1 VGRILEAHPLDVTVE
16 PMLDTGL
23 TPTTALENHETMAA
37 RPATRAARA
46 RDRSGEAP
54 TRTPVRDLTRGAA
67 SFRIDWDVRPAYDFV
82 FSLSGEAGE
91 TDDLPAEDRAWLKTA
106 KNALPASVR
115 DGDKQIFDAEFCVS
129 AAVLLVDRPEVR
141 TARAFVDALAEATP
155 SEVIRGVF
163 EYSNR
168 EPDVADLIDRAI
180 AGDAEA
186 LTALDETLPEHHR
199 EGRLEMI
206 RQPER
211 TVSAMVNVLAA
222 WSDLFTPIEPRI
234 AEILERDY
242 ESRTADRA
250 TLAPAELIERT
261 TGGIRWLPEAGVRRL
276 ILAPSYFSRPYNF
289 VMSAGD
295 WRLFGYPVSDDALEA
310 TDPLAAPSAVVRL
323 HRALGDST
331 RLKILKLLAGRDLY
345 LTEIAQQLELS
356 KPTIKHHLALLRAA
370 GLVTITESGSVVYYT
385 LRRNRLDDA
394 STDIK
399 RFLLS

>member
-1 VGRILEAHPLDVTVE
+1 
-16 PMLDTGL
+16 MLDTGL
-23 TPTTALENHETMAA
+23 TLTLENHETMAA
-37 RPATRAARA
+37 RPATRAIRA
-46 RDRSGEAP
+46 TRDRSGEAS

-155 SEVIRGVF
+155 GEVIRGVF

-180 AGDAEA
+180 AGDEGA
-186 LTALDETLPEHHR
+186 LAALDETLPEHHR

-206 RQPER
+206 RQPEQ
-211 TVSAMVNVLAA
+211 TVAAMVNVLAA

-242 ESRTADRA
+242 QSRTADRA